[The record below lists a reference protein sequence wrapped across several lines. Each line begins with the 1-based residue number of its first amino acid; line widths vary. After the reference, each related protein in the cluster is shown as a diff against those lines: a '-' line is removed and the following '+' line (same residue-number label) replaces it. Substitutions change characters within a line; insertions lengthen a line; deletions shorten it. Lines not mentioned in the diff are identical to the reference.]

1 MSFLID
7 LECGACGKRHDAD
20 TLQNLCLACGKPLL
34 ARYDLAAAGRQL
46 TKETLAGRE
55 PTLWRYQE
63 VLPVRER
70 AHMVSLGEGWTPLV
84 QAVRLGRQLG
94 VANLLIKDESSNPT
108 GSFKARGLCLA
119 VSRARELGATVLA
132 IPSAGNAAGAMAA
145 YAARAGLLAHVFMPQ
160 DTPAAFIIECH
171 AFGARVG
178 LVDGLITDC
187 GRIVAER
194 QAAEGWFDVSTL
206 KEPYRVEGKKTM
218 GYELA
223 EQLGWTL
230 PDVILYPAGG
240 GTGLIGMWKAF
251 AEMQELGWI
260 GAHRPRMIAVQAAGC
275 QPIVRAYEQHLNEA
289 PEWENA
295 HTLASG
301 LRVPRA
307 VGDFL
312 MLQAI
317 RESGGCAVAVPD
329 AAMVEGVRQIGV
341 NEGIFAAPEGG
352 AVLAALQ
359 LLLDDGR
366 VKRSERIVLF
376 NTGSGYKYVDNLDGL
391 ASAAGEAEMV

>member
-7 LECGACGKRHDAD
+7 LECGACGKHHDAD
-20 TLQNLCLACGKPLL
+20 ILQNLCLACGKPLL
-34 ARYDLAAAGRQL
+34 ARYDLQAAGRQL
-46 TKETLAGRE
+46 ARDALAGRE

-63 VLPVRER
+63 VLPVRDR
-70 AHMVSLGEGWTPLV
+70 AHIVSLSEGWTPLV
-84 QAVRLGRQLG
+84 HAARLGRQLD
-94 VANLLIKDESSNPT
+94 VDNLLIKDESLNPT

-119 VSRARELGATVLA
+119 VSRARELGAPALA

-145 YAARAGLLAHVFMPQ
+145 YAAKAGLPAHVFMPQ
-160 DTPAAFIIECH
+160 DTPSAFIIECY
-171 AFGARVG
+171 AYGAQVG

-260 GAHRPRMIAVQAAGC
+260 GDRRPRMIAVQAAGC
-275 QPIVRAYEQHLNEA
+275 QPIVRAYEQHLDAA

-307 VGDFL
+307 IGDFL

-329 AAMVEGVRQIGV
+329 AAMVEGVRQIGS

-366 VKRSERIVLF
+366 VERSERIVLF
-376 NTGSGYKYVDNLDGL
+376 NTGSGHKYVDNLHGL
-391 ASAAGEAEMV
+391 ASAAGEAAMA

>member
-1 MSFLID
+1 
-7 LECGACGKRHDAD
+7 
-20 TLQNLCLACGKPLL
+20 
-34 ARYDLAAAGRQL
+34 
-46 TKETLAGRE
+46 
-55 PTLWRYQE
+55 
-63 VLPVRER
+63 
-70 AHMVSLGEGWTPLV
+70 
-84 QAVRLGRQLG
+84 
-94 VANLLIKDESSNPT
+94 
-108 GSFKARGLCLA
+108 
-119 VSRARELGATVLA
+119 
-132 IPSAGNAAGAMAA
+132 MAA
-145 YAARAGLLAHVFMPQ
+145 YAAKAGLPAHVFMPQ
-160 DTPAAFIIECH
+160 DTPSAFIIECH
-171 AFGARVG
+171 AHGAQVS

-194 QAAEGWFDVSTL
+194 QAAAGWFDVSTL

-223 EQLGWTL
+223 EQLGWSL

-260 GAHRPRMIAVQAAGC
+260 GVHRPRMIAVQADGC
-275 QPIVRAYEQHLNEA
+275 QPIVRAYEQHLDDA

-317 RESGGCAVAVPD
+317 HGRSTRAVAV
-329 AAMVEGVRQIGV
+329 R
-341 NEGIFAAPEGG
+341 
-352 AVLAALQ
+352 
-359 LLLDDGR
+359 LLSPLRHWWRGCGR
-366 VKRSERIVLF
+366 VAPAKAFLPPRKEARCSLPYNDCSTTVVSSNRNVSSCSIPVAAISMLITCTVLR
-376 NTGSGYKYVDNLDGL
+376 
-391 ASAAGEAEMV
+391 A